1 MHKDTLSR
9 SSEQPLK
16 YVHTYISILCVLCY
30 SCCTVVPLFRPS
42 VKGGLQKRWSLMRL
56 ILTWATCTFVTSKAA
71 STKGVVF
78 HEGGLSKGVLM
89 YYNGHYDRK
98 NEVIT
103 LKLTN

>member
-1 MHKDTLSR
+1 
-9 SSEQPLK
+9 
-16 YVHTYISILCVLCY
+16 
-30 SCCTVVPLFRPS
+30 
-42 VKGGLQKRWSLMRL
+42 MRL